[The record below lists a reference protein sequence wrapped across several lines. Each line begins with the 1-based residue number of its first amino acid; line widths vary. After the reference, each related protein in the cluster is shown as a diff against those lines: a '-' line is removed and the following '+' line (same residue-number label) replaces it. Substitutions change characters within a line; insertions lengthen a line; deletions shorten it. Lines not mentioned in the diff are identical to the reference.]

1 MASTIFLKPQPIPL
15 RRQNEVQTAQ
25 AKCLKMLVRLLQ
37 TAEVGLGMAKLR
49 CTEINAVQQINL

>member
-25 AKCLKMLVRLLQ
+25 AKCLKMLVRLPQ